1 MKDIQIIQLYRI
13 NVYSNIIHTST
24 TIKYKYPRIL
34 CILINNTNT
43 IKKKEEPIS
52 FLVQGL
58 KKREYPN
65 YNIIQNS

>member
-34 CILINNTNT
+34 CILIHNTNT

-52 FLVQGL
+52 FLV
-58 KKREYPN
+58 
-65 YNIIQNS
+65 